1 MQNINEVRKEQ
12 QIANDA
18 NNNGRDYRAMTG
30 RKSRRSD
37 QDQELM
43 DCLHAENEEW
53 QIAIRERNTAEN
65 SVQEQRLELEA
76 KREGE
81 LISAGDFRSYALE
94 IVKPA
99 IEYFI
104 SHMAGPLE
112 ETCKGYRAE
121 IFFDPYFSRRRI
133 L

>member
-1 MQNINEVRKEQ
+1 MK
-12 QIANDA
+12 
-18 NNNGRDYRAMTG
+18 NG
-30 RKSRRSD
+30 KVQS
-37 QDQELM
+37 E
-43 DCLHAENEEW
+43 
-53 QIAIRERNTAEN
+53 RETPHKIVSKNKDLNLR
-65 SVQEQRLELEA
+65 

-81 LISAGDFRSYALE
+81 LISAGDFCSYVLE

>member
-1 MQNINEVRKEQ
+1 MQNINEVRTEQ

-65 SVQEQRLELEA
+65 SVQVRRLEFEA
-76 KREGE
+76 KREGK
-81 LISAGDFRSYALE
+81 LISDGYFRSYVLE
-94 IVKPA
+94 ILKPA

-104 SHMAGPLE
+104 AKMIVPLE
-112 ETCKGYRAE
+112 DSCKYCRAARC
-121 IFFDPYFSRRRI
+121 FDPFFVK
-133 L
+133 